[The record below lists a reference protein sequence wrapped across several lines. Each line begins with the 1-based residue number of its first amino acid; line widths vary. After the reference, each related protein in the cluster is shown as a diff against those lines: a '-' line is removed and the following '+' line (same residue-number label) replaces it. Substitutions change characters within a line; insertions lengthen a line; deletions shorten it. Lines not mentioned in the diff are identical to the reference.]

1 MCVCGWWEG
10 RCDVI
15 FNTTQSGVR
24 TNFFVLEGGGGV
36 LSKFLLHN
44 SSFSAPPPPDNYCTV
59 PNSTLRDDKG
69 RVSS

>member
-1 MCVCGWWEG
+1 MCVWGWWEG
-10 RCDVI
+10 GCDVI

-44 SSFSAPPPPDNYCTV
+44 SSFSAPPLQIIIAHV
-59 PNSTLRDDKG
+59 QSLI
-69 RVSS
+69 VH